1 MRFHGKV
8 SVDRL
13 DHLDQILFE
22 KANADRKRFQSL
34 IEKMRDIEFIGF
46 NMERYRTER
55 ETFLNRII

>member
-1 MRFHGKV
+1 MGKLYQLRRTSVRACKV

-34 IEKMRDIEFIGF
+34 IKKMC
-46 NMERYRTER
+46 
-55 ETFLNRII
+55 

>member
-22 KANADRKRFQSL
+22 KANADRKRFQSV
-34 IEKMRDIEFIGF
+34 IKKTR
-46 NMERYRTER
+46 
-55 ETFLNRII
+55 

>member
-34 IEKMRDIEFIGF
+34 IKKKRQ
-46 NMERYRTER
+46 
-55 ETFLNRII
+55 RIDWF